1 MLIGSERLP
10 SDIVNNNVNDGRRS
24 LSVVCDRLLLPK
36 ITLCTN
42 NFGKNID
49 SAIYY
54 GLKYFTDILG
64 RVRYVRL
71 FCRRVSHKLSE
82 YVAEARFA
90 LPEPSGRRCG
100 AALFASGAARSFL
113 TKHYGHN
120 ACKKYARNDII
131 TP

>member
-42 NFGKNID
+42 IFGKNLD

-54 GLKYFTDILG
+54 GLKYFKDILG
-64 RVRYVRL
+64 
-71 FCRRVSHKLSE
+71 
-82 YVAEARFA
+82 
-90 LPEPSGRRCG
+90 
-100 AALFASGAARSFL
+100 SGAVGSDVL
-113 TKHYGHN
+113 PPGKL
-120 ACKKYARNDII
+120 
-131 TP
+131 

>member
-1 MLIGSERLP
+1 MLIGSERSP
-10 SDIVNNNVNDGRRS
+10 SDIVNNKVDDGRRD

-64 RVRYVRL
+64 AGAVCASV
-71 FCRRVSHKLSE
+71 
-82 YVAEARFA
+82 
-90 LPEPSGRRCG
+90 LPPSK
-100 AALFASGAARSFL
+100 S
-113 TKHYGHN
+113 
-120 ACKKYARNDII
+120 
-131 TP
+131 